1 VALASKPELLTINL
15 VTILPPYRL
24 YRAVV
29 CALIASTHTPALL
42 AAEGDTRPP
51 IEWNTEVA
59 IGSEYDSNV
68 ALDEVDLSTRQS
80 DYALTLDAKISA
92 TSTLTTGSTLK
103 LSYDY
108 AQSLYSEF
116 SNVDRQTHILGG
128 SMDSDFD
135 IFDAGLSVF
144 YINSS
149 LDHSKFLELYRVS
162 PSVSS
167 FISKKV
173 FARSAY
179 VYSDKDIENSRQRNA
194 ISHTGEADLYYFRR
208 GLRSYFNAGVQ
219 FKYENAEASEY
230 DYKSQQFKLR
240 YVQRFELFTKI
251 ATLELAYRY
260 EDRNYTSDTPSIGG
274 KRADRRNRWRI
285 DIEIPILAE
294 ATLQFYGGYADYESN
309 LPRADYDQEIIGTRF
324 IYRW

>member
-1 VALASKPELLTINL
+1 VALASKPELLTLNL
-15 VTILPPYRL
+15 VMILPPYRL
-24 YRAVV
+24 CYAVV
-29 CALIASTHTPALL
+29 CALISSVHTPAIL
-42 AAEGDTRPP
+42 ASQGDTLPP
-51 IEWNTEVA
+51 TEWTAELA

-68 ALDEVDLSTRQS
+68 ALDEVDLSTSQS
-80 DYALTLDAKISA
+80 DYALTLDAKIGAISK
-92 TSTLTTGSTLK
+92 LTTDSTLK

-128 SMDSDFD
+128 SVDSDFD
-135 IFDAGLSVF
+135 KFDAGLSIF

-162 PSVSS
+162 PSVSG
-167 FISKKV
+167 FISKKL

-194 ISHTGEADLYYFRR
+194 ISHAGEADLYYFRR

-240 YVQRFELFTKI
+240 YVQRFELFAKI

-260 EDRNYTSDTPSIGG
+260 EDRDYTSDTPSIGER
-274 KRADRRNRWRI
+274 RADRRNRWRI
-285 DIEIPILAE
+285 DMEIPIFEQAK
-294 ATLQFYGGYADYESN
+294 LQFYGGYADYKSN
-309 LPRADYDQEIIGTRF
+309 VPRADYDQEIIGTRF